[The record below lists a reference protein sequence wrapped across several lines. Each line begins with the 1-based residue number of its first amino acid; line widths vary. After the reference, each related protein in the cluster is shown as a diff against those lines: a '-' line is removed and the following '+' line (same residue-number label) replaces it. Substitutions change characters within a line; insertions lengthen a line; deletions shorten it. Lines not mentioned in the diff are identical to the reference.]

1 MSQSSS
7 VCGNMLDKE
16 LVQRAVLETAFAYY
30 RKGPKIQ
37 YDSTEL
43 TTEDRESTGVCRLNS
58 GDSPEMTGD
67 DRSFYTVCSDW
78 CYDVYYNAFGYQLTD
93 SARRAFTYNMTPAP
107 TSDPSVI
114 LKCGFYMDDVHT
126 RDKFEFIEQC
136 QKLWEPGDV
145 IVIYARPEDGTEMGG
160 HAMLFVGD
168 YNNSG
173 KNYILH
179 SSGSKIDMSTGIDRI
194 EKPGSIR
201 LQDAYEHL
209 FDPNT
214 ARNSPAVLE
223 GNASLSNH
231 NLNPDKYTEMILLRP
246 WLAKDFPTQIPP
258 ATQTRLK
265 YPGLDIDR
273 STNLSRYVS
282 VRRSDEVT
290 ITVTL
295 KNTSTSPME
304 QISVTE
310 PIPNGGEIVSESI
323 TEGGILSKTGICWT
337 ATLSA
342 GEEKQLSYRVKVT
355 AHRGDTLSLPGGM
368 VDQIPTRP
376 LWYSVAGA
384 AADAQIWSRI
394 TEQDLPSGCS
404 EAAFARELYHSVLGV
419 ELQLPNRLQDF
430 LDSLTDEIHVPNS
443 DSPNH
448 KMLTPKA
455 VETLNPQAIRLTNM
469 ILPEHLCGMVMRL
482 DNFVDS
488 MHCCHRPAEY
498 RAASYEPGDIFLC
511 LGGSTKLSAADPAD
525 VTTYIYLGEDRMAV
539 CDHEGT
545 RISGFDE
552 TLARA
557 IPMNVVIGLRP
568 SLAFDVLI

>member
-1 MSQSSS
+1 MSQSAPP
-7 VCGNMLDKE
+7 CGNMLGKE

-78 CYDVYYNAFGYQLTD
+78 CYDVYYNAFGYQLTG
-93 SARRAFTYNMTPAP
+93 SARRAFTYNMTPTP
-107 TSDPSVI
+107 TCDPTVI
-114 LKCGFYMDDVHT
+114 LKCGLYMDDVHT

-145 IVIYARPEDGTEMGG
+145 IVIYARLEDGTEKGG
-160 HAMLFVGD
+160 HAMLFIGD

-179 SSGSKIDMSTGIDRI
+179 SSGSKIDLSTGIDRI

-246 WLAKDFPTQIPP
+246 RLAKDFPTQVPP

-282 VRRSDEVT
+282 VRRGDEVT

-295 KNTSTSPME
+295 KNNATSPA
-304 QISVTE
+304 QQLRVTE
-310 PIPNGGEIVSESI
+310 PIPHGGEIAADSI
-323 TEGGILSKTGICWT
+323 TEGGTLCANGVSWT
-337 ATLSA
+337 VDLPA
-342 GEEKQLSYRVKVT
+342 GCEKKLSYRVKVT
-355 AHRGDTLSLPGGM
+355 ARRGDTFSLPGGM
-368 VDQIPTRP
+368 VDHIPTRP
-376 LWYSVAGA
+376 LWYSVAGTSV
-384 AADAQIWSRI
+384 DAQLWSRI
-394 TEQDLPSGCS
+394 TENDLPSGCS
-404 EAAFARELYHSVLGV
+404 EAAFACALYRRVLGMD
-419 ELQLPNRLQDF
+419 LQLPDRLQDI
-430 LDSLTDEIHVPNS
+430 LVALTDEIHVPNS
-443 DSPNH
+443 DSPDH
-448 KMLTPKA
+448 KMLTPKSA
-455 VETLNPQAIRLTNM
+455 EALTPQAIRLTNM

-511 LGGSTKLSAADPAD
+511 LGGSTRLSAADPAD
-525 VTTYIYLGEDRMAV
+525 VVTYIYLGEERVAV
-539 CDHEGT
+539 CDSEGT
-545 RISGFDE
+545 RITTFDE
-552 TLARA
+552 TIARA

-568 SLAFDVLI
+568 SLAFDTPV

>member
-7 VCGNMLDKE
+7 SFGNALDKE

-43 TTEDRESTGVCRLNS
+43 TTEDRETTGVCRLSS
-58 GDSPEMTGD
+58 GSSPEMTGD

-78 CYDVYYNAFGYQLTD
+78 CYDVYYNAFGYQLTG
-93 SARRAFTYNMTPAP
+93 SARRAFTYNMTPHP
-107 TSDPSVI
+107 TSAPATI

-145 IVIYARPEDGTEMGG
+145 IVIYARLEDGTERGG

-231 NLNPDKYTEMILLRP
+231 NLNPDEHTEMILLRP
-246 WLAKDFPTQIPP
+246 RLARDFPTQIPP

-273 STNLSRYVS
+273 STNLTRYVS
-282 VRRSDEVT
+282 VRQGEEVT

-295 KNTSTSPME
+295 KNTSDIPME
-304 QISVTE
+304 HIPVAE
-310 PIPNGGEIVSESI
+310 PNPHGGKIAAGSI
-323 TEGGILSKTGICWT
+323 THGGKLTADGVSWT
-337 ATLSA
+337 VCLPAQS
-342 GEEKQLSYRVKVT
+342 EKKLSYRVMVT
-355 AHRGDTLSLPGGM
+355 ATRGETITLPGGTL
-368 VDQIPTRP
+368 DQIATRP
-376 LWYSVAGA
+376 LWYSVAGKA
-384 AADAQIWSRI
+384 SDAEIWNKV
-394 TEQDLPSGCS
+394 TEQDLPTHCT
-404 EAAFARELYHSVLGV
+404 EAAFACALYRSVLGV
-419 ELQLPNRLQDF
+419 DLQLPNRLQDI
-430 LDSLTDEIHVPNS
+430 LDMLTCELHVPNS
-443 DSPNH
+443 DSPDH
-448 KMLTPKA
+448 KMLTPKPA
-455 VETLNPQAIRLTNM
+455 EKLSVQAALLTDM
-469 ILPEHLCGMVMRL
+469 IIPEHLCGMVMRL

-498 RAASYEPGDIFLC
+498 RATSYESGDIFLC
-511 LGGSTKLSAADPAD
+511 LGGSTRLSAADPAD
-525 VTTYIYLGEDRMAV
+525 VVTYIYLGEERVAV
-539 CDHEGT
+539 CDSEGT
-545 RISGFDE
+545 RIATFDE
-552 TLARA
+552 TVARA
-557 IPMNVVIGLRP
+557 IPINVVIGLRP
-568 SLAFDVLI
+568 SLAFD

>member
-1 MSQSSS
+1 MNTSSS
-7 VCGNMLDKE
+7 IYGNALDKD
-16 LVQRAVLETAFAYY
+16 LVQRAVMETAFAYY

-43 TTEDRESTGVCRLNS
+43 STEDRESTGVSRLNT

-78 CYDVYYNAFGYQLTD
+78 CYDVYYNAFGYQLTG
-93 SARRAFTYNMTPAP
+93 SARRAFTFNMTPTP
-107 TSDPSVI
+107 TSDPMVV

-145 IVIYARPEDGTEMGG
+145 IVIYSRPEDGTKKGG

-179 SSGSKIDMSTGIDRI
+179 SSGSKIDMATGIDRI

-246 WLAKDFPTQIPP
+246 RLARDFPTQVPP

-273 STNLSRYVS
+273 STGWNRYAS
-282 VRRSDEVT
+282 VRAGDEITV
-290 ITVTL
+290 TVTL
-295 KNTSTSPME
+295 KNTSSAPME
-304 QISVTE
+304 QLPVVE
-310 PIPNGGEIVSESI
+310 VIPCGGEIVAKSI
-323 TEGGILSKTGICWT
+323 TEGGGLCAQGINWT
-337 ATLSA
+337 VDLPA
-342 GEEKQLSYRVKVT
+342 GSEKKLSYRVRVT
-355 AHRGDTLSLPGGM
+355 AKRGETFYLPGGM
-368 VDQIPTRP
+368 VEHIATRP
-376 LWYSVAGA
+376 LSYSVAGKVV
-384 AADAQIWSRI
+384 DTELWSKV
-394 TEQDLPSGCS
+394 TEQTLPSGCT
-404 EAAFARELYHSVLGV
+404 EAAFACALYRSVLGV
-419 ELQLPNRLQDF
+419 DLQLPDRLQDF
-430 LDSLTDEIHVPNS
+430 LNELTHEIYVPNS
-443 DSPNH
+443 DSPGH
-448 KMLTPKA
+448 KMLTPKPTGELTEQA
-455 VETLNPQAIRLTNM
+455 VHLTSM
-469 ILPEHLCGMVMRL
+469 IIPEHLCGMVMRL

-488 MHCCHRPAEY
+488 MRCCHRPAEY
-498 RAASYEPGDIFLC
+498 RATFYEPGDIFLC
-511 LGGSTKLSAADPAD
+511 LSGDTKLSASNPAD
-525 VTTYIYLGEDRMAV
+525 VVTYIYLGEERVAV
-539 CDHEGT
+539 CSSEGT
-545 RISGFDE
+545 KITSFEE

-557 IPMNVVIGLRP
+557 VPMNVVIGLRP
-568 SLAFDVLI
+568 SLAFDSLT